1 MLSDDVVVSR
11 DDAARDAAV
20 SWSTAMTAEFV
31 SRSSSSAL
39 MVMLKPLNDGR
50 WAILVANLGAGA
62 PAFAISLDSL
72 APAGVPVPAT
82 VTNVFTSE
90 AVTDVEVIE
99 GEVPPRDAAMYIVDI
114 A

>member
-1 MLSDDVVVSR
+1 
-11 DDAARDAAV
+11 
-20 SWSTAMTAEFV
+20 
-31 SRSSSSAL
+31 
-39 MVMLKPLNDGR
+39 MLKPLKDDR
-50 WAILVANLGAGA
+50 WAIIVANLGANA
-62 PAFAISLDSL
+62 SAFVVSLDSL

-99 GEVPPRDAAMYIVDI
+99 GEVPPHDAAMYIVDI